1 MNLTDFTSK
10 ILSIFEDNN
19 DLKCVH
25 NAKYQIVVETGDE
38 SRFVVKLLYA
48 PKMSKK
54 SQKRQKI
61 LEKFDVK
68 VSRLSYGLPM
78 GTDIE
83 YLDPIMISKA
93 WDDRK
98 VIS

>member
-48 PKMSKK
+48 PKMSIK
-54 SQKRQKI
+54 SQKSQKI
-61 LEKFDVK
+61 LEKFLNDAEK
-68 VSRLSYGLPM
+68 S
-78 GTDIE
+78 DN
-83 YLDPIMISKA
+83 
-93 WDDRK
+93 
-98 VIS
+98 

>member
-38 SRFVVKLLYA
+38 SRFVVK
-48 PKMSKK
+48 
-54 SQKRQKI
+54 
-61 LEKFDVK
+61 
-68 VSRLSYGLPM
+68 
-78 GTDIE
+78 
-83 YLDPIMISKA
+83 
-93 WDDRK
+93 
-98 VIS
+98 

>member
-48 PKMSKK
+48 PKTSKK
-54 SQKRQKI
+54 KPKKTKNIRKI
-61 LEKFDVK
+61 
-68 VSRLSYGLPM
+68 P
-78 GTDIE
+78 
-83 YLDPIMISKA
+83 
-93 WDDRK
+93 
-98 VIS
+98 

>member
-54 SQKRQKI
+54 KPKEAKNIRKI
-61 LEKFDVK
+61 
-68 VSRLSYGLPM
+68 P
-78 GTDIE
+78 
-83 YLDPIMISKA
+83 
-93 WDDRK
+93 
-98 VIS
+98 

>member
-38 SRFVVKLLYA
+38 IRFVVKLLYA

-61 LEKFDVK
+61 LEKFLNDAEK
-68 VSRLSYGLPM
+68 S
-78 GTDIE
+78 DN
-83 YLDPIMISKA
+83 
-93 WDDRK
+93 
-98 VIS
+98 

>member
-19 DLKCVH
+19 DLKCVR

-48 PKMSKK
+48 PKTSKK
-54 SQKRQKI
+54 AKKTKI
-61 LEKFDVK
+61 LEKFLNDAEK
-68 VSRLSYGLPM
+68 S
-78 GTDIE
+78 DN
-83 YLDPIMISKA
+83 
-93 WDDRK
+93 
-98 VIS
+98 

>member
-25 NAKYQIVVETGDE
+25 NAKYQIVVETSDE

-54 SQKRQKI
+54 KPKKTKNIRKI
-61 LEKFDVK
+61 
-68 VSRLSYGLPM
+68 P
-78 GTDIE
+78 
-83 YLDPIMISKA
+83 
-93 WDDRK
+93 
-98 VIS
+98 